1 MGPACTSLPRAA
13 GLVIGCR
20 SAGAARGHGVESG
33 SRGDLG
39 RGTHRGAG
47 RRKSP
52 ATGSGPHRPETDDV
66 DRAGMGRSASTGGNR
81 NCGQFRI
88 GSYLIK
94 GLHRTD
100 GLAPLDRSPQ
110 RLRSSLSGRSRA
122 TYCANGLGSMTGSF
136 SLDQGGSKESAV
148 RCCCGGVSDRPANG
162 RSGYVRSVV
171 VWRGP
176 RCRSTCRRRTPRFRR

>member
-1 MGPACTSLPRAA
+1 M
-13 GLVIGCR
+13 IGCR

-122 TYCANGLGSMTGSF
+122 TYCANGFGSMTGSF
-136 SLDQGGSKESAV
+136 TFGSGWVQRIGGSLLLWRRVGSAGEWPLGIRQV
-148 RCCCGGVSDRPANG
+148 GCRLARTTVSINMPAQNTTVPAMNKLG
-162 RSGYVRSVV
+162 A
-171 VWRGP
+171 
-176 RCRSTCRRRTPRFRR
+176 